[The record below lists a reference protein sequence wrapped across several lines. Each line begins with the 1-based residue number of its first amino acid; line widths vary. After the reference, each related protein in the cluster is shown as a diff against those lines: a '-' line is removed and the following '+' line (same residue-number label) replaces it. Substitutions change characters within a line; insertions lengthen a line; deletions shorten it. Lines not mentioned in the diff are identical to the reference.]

1 MLKSRSSSFWSVPFE
16 DRGRLMDEYL
26 AAFKELATKDKPSYG
41 ESPPAL
47 PGPGTRVD
55 HPQRSYSSPA
65 LDPPFETHIAQR
77 QVREVFRRALLSQ
90 AFAEAASA
98 AMDRHQ

>member
-55 HPQRSYSSPA
+55 
-65 LDPPFETHIAQR
+65 
-77 QVREVFRRALLSQ
+77 
-90 AFAEAASA
+90 
-98 AMDRHQ
+98 